1 MAKNS
6 KLAGLPGAKSGPVK
20 PDYVP
25 DETWN
30 AADDT
35 QKAYMSDPANE
46 KEIREAFAPDDGGT
60 PEQKTTDDGER
71 VSVAVST
78 GDIPTSFTN
87 QTDELSGKISD
98 KDREAFV
105 EAVEMEMTAK
115 ARTVALFVVIT
126 RAYGEGAASL
136 PRYGSTKETANLYD
150 VFTYKKK
157 TSKGTFSKNESE
169 GSVLEVTAY
178 KAMISTGMHNEI
190 KEIEKKI
197 SAMGKDAMVPFAYQT
212 RLEELRDKRNK
223 LIKKFIF
230 AVRLVHVLADIAAM
244 EKCGWSFIANDGS
257 TDVNDDLSN
266 LTLANSCVLLF
277 AKNKNGSRGMSVALS
292 PNVIVDFRP
301 AKAIEAG
308 GTLDNLLLSK
318 DEGTPEQP
326 ESEKDL
332 EFANWDD
339 ATRGLAGIY
348 TFWNKFAGDK
358 ASKTDAKAFRSY
370 LLSDAGSRTLAL
382 IFSTVEMFE
391 ESVTTQPELRAQEK
405 RNRDR
410 INQEMGGDANR
421 QVKQVA

>member
-6 KLAGLPGAKSGPVK
+6 KLAGLPGAKSVPVK

-25 DETWN
+25 AETWD

-46 KEIREAFAPDDGGT
+46 KEIHEAFAPDGGGT
-60 PEQKTTDDGER
+60 PQAEPADVGER
-71 VSVAVST
+71 INVAVST
-78 GDIPTSFTN
+78 GDIPTSFAN
-87 QTDELSGKISD
+87 QTDELSGKIND

-115 ARTVALFVVIT
+115 ARTVALFAVIT
-126 RAYGEGAASL
+126 RAYGEGAAAL

-178 KAMISTGMHNEI
+178 KAMISAGMHNEI

-223 LIKKFIF
+223 LIKKFVF

-244 EKCGWSFIANDGS
+244 DKCGWAFIANDGS
-257 TDVNDDLSN
+257 TDVTDDLSN

-277 AKNKNGSRGMSVALS
+277 AKNKDGSRGMSVALS
-292 PNVIVDFRP
+292 PGVVVDYRP
-301 AKAIEAG
+301 AEALETG
-308 GTLDNLLLSK
+308 GTLDSLLLSK
-318 DEGTPEQP
+318 DGGTPEVP
-326 ESEKDL
+326 EVEKDL
-332 EFANWDD
+332 EFANMDD
-339 ATRGLAGIY
+339 ATRGLAGSY
-348 TFWNKFAGDK
+348 TFWSRFAGDK
-358 ASKTDAKAFRSY
+358 ASKSDTNAFHSY
-370 LLSDAGSRTLAL
+370 LKSDAGSRTLAL
-382 IFSTVEMFE
+382 IFSVVEMFE
-391 ESVTTQPELRAQEK
+391 ESVTANPELRAQEK

-410 INQEMGGDANR
+410 IAQAMGGDASR
-421 QVKQVA
+421 QVKAA